1 MEKCTIMLYFVV
13 YFCVFVP
20 SQGHQKVPL
29 LNVEDK
35 LVPIILSMHLKNTT
49 FHLHILRYN
58 TIFFCVLHGCIVRYI
73 PDLLGLHY

>member
-1 MEKCTIMLYFVV
+1 MEKCTIVLYFVV

-35 LVPIILSMHLKNTT
+35 LVPPHCFKYAFEKHHFSLAHSKI
-49 FHLHILRYN
+49 
-58 TIFFCVLHGCIVRYI
+58 
-73 PDLLGLHY
+73 